1 MFCNQCGQANS
12 NDANFCSGCGAKLVK
27 QNAQAQLKQQPE
39 KLWSLSLMED
49 TGGEPDVVLFET
61 GNTEIV
67 FYDCALETPKGRRS
81 LCYDREALD
90 ARKENKPLANVI
102 DIAQSMG
109 VQLLTEQQYRYLQTI
124 FNFDLKTS
132 SWVETPEA
140 IRKQGG
146 ALFCDFRYGQVFLV
160 RPV

>member
-1 MFCNQCGQANS
+1 
-12 NDANFCSGCGAKLVK
+12 
-27 QNAQAQLKQQPE
+27 
-39 KLWSLSLMED
+39 MED

-132 SWVETPEA
+132 SWLKTPDE
-140 IRKQGG
+140 IRKLGG
-146 ALFCDFRYGQVFLV
+146 AIFGDRRYNHVFTYHNSAHSFYSSSSSFLH
-160 RPV
+160 